1 MDEGHITDSQGRKV
15 DFKNTIIIMTSNA
28 GAARIVAPK
37 VLGFAAKDNAETDYR
52 ILKDNVMDE
61 VRRIFKPEF
70 LNRIDETIVFHQLNR
85 EHMHEIV
92 EILLKGIRKRTE
104 TQMDLSLIVSDEA
117 KEFLIDK
124 GYDPKYGAR
133 PLKRAIQ
140 TEMEDRLAEALLNGD
155 VREGD
160 TVDVGVKEEERPEDR
175 QLTFRMAE
183 DRPVRTRRRKK
194 KEKDAVS
201 QA

>member
-1 MDEGHITDSQGRKV
+1 M
-15 DFKNTIIIMTSNA
+15 
-28 GAARIVAPK
+28 
-37 VLGFAAKDNAETDYR
+37 
-52 ILKDNVMDE
+52 
-61 VRRIFKPEF
+61 
-70 LNRIDETIVFHQLNR
+70 
-85 EHMHEIV
+85 

-104 TQMDLSLIVSDEA
+104 TQMDLRLVMTEEA

-160 TVDVGVKEEERPEDR
+160 EVDVVVAAEERPEDR
-175 QLTFRMAE
+175 HLLFRKTE
-183 DRPVRTRRRKK
+183 EKPVRTRSRKK

-201 QA
+201 QK